1 MIILFILFIALISQS
16 YCTVQEV
23 DWESIKKYTSAL
35 DKFIDKKIEDLNVLY
50 FIFFISYK
58 LLVYLALT

>member
-16 YCTVQEV
+16 YCTGQEV

-35 DKFIDKKIEDLNVLY
+35 DKFIDKKIED
-50 FIFFISYK
+50 I
-58 LLVYLALT
+58 

>member
-16 YCTVQEV
+16 YCTGQEV